1 MERKLATIE
10 KILEIH
16 SIEGADQIEKAVIR
30 GWNIV
35 VKKDDFKEGD
45 LCIYCEIDSL
55 MPERPEFEFLRPRGF
70 RIKTIRLRNQV
81 SQGICFPLT
90 ILNSIGKLI
99 KKDNKFLLEIDI

>member
-16 SIEGADQIEKAVIR
+16 PIKDADAIERAVIR
-30 GWNIV
+30 GWNV
-35 VKKDDFKEGD
+35 VIRKGEFKGGD
-45 LCIYCEIDSL
+45 LCVYCEIDSL
-55 MPERPEFEFLRPRGF
+55 MPDREEFEFLRSRGF